1 MKILD
6 GKKTANQIY
15 KSLKPKI
22 EYLKIEHNIIP
33 KLSVIIVGNNP
44 ESLSYVKMKNKKCQ
58 ELGIN
63 SEICHMDTNN
73 TTKDIIKLVTKLNK
87 DMNVH
92 SILVQLPLPKHLDTN
107 KIISSINP
115 DKDVDG
121 FHALNMGLLTINQ
134 NPNLVPCTPKGCL
147 YLLKKNSIELK
158 GKNIVI
164 IGKSNIVGLPL
175 SLMLM
180 HENAT
185 VTVCHIDTINIQ
197 EHTKRADILIV
208 GCGVPEMIK
217 EDWIKEGVN
226 IIDIGIN
233 FINDL
238 EGKNGKKL
246 VGDVDFD
253 SVKEKV
259 NYITPVPGGV
269 GPMTI
274 SMLLQQTVDSVFL
287 SLGKVNN

>member
-6 GKKTANQIY
+6 GKKTANQVY
-15 KSLKPKI
+15 ESLIPKI
-22 EYLKIEHNIIP
+22 EYLKKEHNIIP
-33 KLSVIIVGNNP
+33 NLSVIIVGDKP
-44 ESLSYVKMKNKKCQ
+44 ESLSYVRMKSKKCQ
-58 ELGIN
+58 ELGID
-63 SEICHMDTNN
+63 SQICHMDTNN
-73 TTKDIIKLVTKLNK
+73 TTKDIIKQIIKLN
-87 DMNVH
+87 NNPNIH
-92 SILVQLPLPKHLDTN
+92 SILVQLPLPSHLDTSR
-107 KIISSINP
+107 IISSISP

-121 FHALNMGLLTINQ
+121 FHSLNMGLLALNQ
-134 NPNLVPCTPKGCL
+134 NPNLVPCTPKGCI
-147 YLLKKNSIELK
+147 YLLKKYSIELK

-185 VTVCHIDTINIQ
+185 VTVCHIDTVDIKSF
-197 EHTKRADILIV
+197 TRKADILIV

-217 EDWIKEGVN
+217 EDWIKEGVD

-233 FINDL
+233 FINDI
-238 EGKNGKKL
+238 EGKNGRKL
-246 VGDVDFD
+246 VGDVDLE
-253 SVKEKV
+253 SVKDKV

-274 SMLLQQTVDSVFL
+274 AMLIQQTIDTVFL
-287 SLGKVNN
+287 SLGKGE